1 MFERGSLEISV
12 MAVAVGM
19 YLPIIMSI
27 PIFLGGMIRLTVD
40 RRLGLGDVS
49 DAERDKAHG
58 PGVLF
63 ASGLIAGEA
72 IMGVLLAFFAVSG
85 VYLGLLNNPLFFP
98 GLMLFAFAGFSAG
111 WFTLRGAEDD
121 VMEAELVD

>member
-1 MFERGSLEISV
+1 
-12 MAVAVGM
+12 
-19 YLPIIMSI
+19 
-27 PIFLGGMIRLTVD
+27 
-40 RRLGLGDVS
+40 GLGAAS
-49 DAERDKAHG
+49 EAERDKAHS

-111 WFTLRGAEDD
+111 WFTLRGAEED